1 MVVNNIPLAI
11 GQRWKTRG
19 GEEVEIVGYDEE
31 TNTEYVWDL
40 SPEGSVTDEGYCVSF
55 QAPSDYDLITL
66 IQDEH
71 GFIPWNGGEC
81 PVGESVEV
89 EVEFRAGGETV
100 DDAGNFRWGHN
111 KSSGD
116 IITYRVVQQE
126 VKPTKVDV
134 KEDKESVKLNQKYT
148 VKDVLYALDNLS
160 DEYIELDLEEQIEE
174 YLAVRE
180 SSDYKLYLEL
190 KAKFEY
196 HE

>member
-1 MVVNNIPLAI
+1 MTVNNIPLAI
-11 GQRWKTRG
+11 GQKWKTRG
-19 GEEVEIVGYDEE
+19 GDEVEIIDNVIGSVYP
-31 TNTEYVWDL
+31 WDL
-40 SPEGSVTDEGYCVSF
+40 SNGCTVNCEGKFRLDNKH
-55 QAPSDYDLITL
+55 SDTDLITL

-126 VKPTKVDV
+126 VKPTKVDAEENKEVV
-134 KEDKESVKLNQKYT
+134 KMNQKYT